1 MREYNPLEN
10 MSLLDVT
17 TLHYG
22 THESLIALAV
32 ANGVSITA
40 RLDSAQ
46 TLAIP
51 AGLVKTNVV
60 QWYDKKGFLPA
71 TFGYGLENEGLEEEN
86 TDEFPL
92 TF

>member
-1 MREYNPLEN
+1 MRAYSPLEN

-17 TLHYG
+17 TLQYG

-32 ANGVSITA
+32 ANGISITA
-40 RLDSAQ
+40 RLDGAQ
-46 TLAIP
+46 RLLLP
-51 AGLVKTNVV
+51 EGLIKTNVV

-71 TFGYGLENEGLEEEN
+71 TFGYGLENEGLFEEN